1 MFIGS
6 YYIVLCTI
14 KLPSCKQRCRQ
25 LWNLKVG
32 RSRWWRHSW
41 WHHRAVLNFKKKN
54 GWCCLTRARTD
65 IKITK
70 ETVYHCYSSCEMFSH
85 PLYYPP
91 PPPPPVFFISY
102 LRELQNWSWRR
113 VGGPNPTFP
122 PCGLATG
129 WKSIWYIWGKHCCY
143 CDSYCKNISHKF
155 HNFAVIN
162 YLQHFLLNLPEFTTH
177 PP

>member
-85 PLYYPP
+85 SLFFPAPP
-91 PPPPPVFFISY
+91 PPQFFLY
-102 LRELQNWSWRR
+102 H
-113 VGGPNPTFP
+113 
-122 PCGLATG
+122 
-129 WKSIWYIWGKHCCY
+129 IWGNYKIGLEEEWVVLTPHSLPVASPLAGSQFDIY
-143 CDSYCKNISHKF
+143 EVSI
-155 HNFAVIN
+155 AVTVI
-162 YLQHFLLNLPEFTTH
+162 HIVKT
-177 PP
+177 